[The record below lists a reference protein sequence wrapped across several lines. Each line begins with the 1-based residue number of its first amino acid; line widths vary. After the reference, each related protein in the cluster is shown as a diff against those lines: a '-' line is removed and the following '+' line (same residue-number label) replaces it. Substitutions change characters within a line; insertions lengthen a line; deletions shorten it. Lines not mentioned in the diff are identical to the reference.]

1 MSVTGPCPSCGAT
14 VEFTAARSVVTV
26 CDSCSSVVGRSGDA
40 FENYGKVAELV
51 RTDSPLQIGTTGA
64 YRGRPFEIVGR
75 VQLKHP
81 SGAVWDEWYATFGG
95 GETWGWI
102 SEAQGKIHVTFPKRI
117 HKFEETAGLGELAAG
132 ESLMIPSVG
141 QFRIAEIAT
150 ATIGFADGEIPYVVR
165 PGTTYRFADLEGSG
179 GRFATIDFRGRPP
192 LVFVGQRVTYEQLGV
207 ARLESREEAIP
218 EAGTVAV
225 NCPSCGGSLELR
237 APDATQRVVC
247 PYCDSLHDVA
257 QGNLKYLEKLTQGKW
272 TPLIPLGTEG
282 ELRGKRYV
290 VIGHLRRQVT
300 YEGTAYPWDEYLLAA
315 KREPFRWLIH
325 ANDHWNLGEA
335 VSAGDVEMTEFFA
348 RCRGKH
354 FRLFDRGRPRV
365 MAVHGEMPWKVRLG
379 ETVESSDYV
388 APPLMLSREKSTIWL
403 PENAAGSSEDASA
416 GGSWGA
422 AAAAAK
428 RGANDGDADD
438 AVSIPLDATDDGSQ
452 SPEAGATATS
462 AVPITVP
469 DGAAPPMAFG
479 STATS
484 KPGQKPA
491 AKRLPKSSRK
501 HRFKAQPLLEEVN
514 YTLSE
519 YVPRAEVAAAFGL
532 TLPMPISIAPNQ
544 PYAAKRLYV
553 PLAIAALCVVVAYAL
568 LGVLFRPTSVMTASV
583 AENFGGGEF
592 WSEPFELRGWRNIR
606 VQGTTSATDWAYF
619 DGTLRHEGTGAQRE
633 FSLGFAA
640 GETRTKYLSAV
651 AAGTYRLKVRP
662 QFSTQPASAR
672 QVTVTLSQGA
682 INSTPWVILFV
693 GIAVLALLNLIG
705 QFGFEYSRWSNSDFS
720 PYGSGGD

>member
-1 MSVTGPCPSCGAT
+1 
-14 VEFTAARSVVTV
+14 
-26 CDSCSSVVGRSGDA
+26 
-40 FENYGKVAELV
+40 
-51 RTDSPLQIGTTGA
+51 
-64 YRGRPFEIVGR
+64 
-75 VQLKHP
+75 
-81 SGAVWDEWYATFGG
+81 
-95 GETWGWI
+95 
-102 SEAQGKIHVTFPKRI
+102 
-117 HKFEETAGLGELAAG
+117 
-132 ESLMIPSVG
+132 
-141 QFRIAEIAT
+141 
-150 ATIGFADGEIPYVVR
+150 
-165 PGTTYRFADLEGSG
+165 
-179 GRFATIDFRGRPP
+179 
-192 LVFVGQRVTYEQLGV
+192 
-207 ARLESREEAIP
+207 
-218 EAGTVAV
+218 
-225 NCPSCGGSLELR
+225 
-237 APDATQRVVC
+237 
-247 PYCDSLHDVA
+247 
-257 QGNLKYLEKLTQGKW
+257 
-272 TPLIPLGTEG
+272 
-282 ELRGKRYV
+282 
-290 VIGHLRRQVT
+290 
-300 YEGTAYPWDEYLLAA
+300 
-315 KREPFRWLIH
+315 
-325 ANDHWNLGEA
+325 
-335 VSAGDVEMTEFFA
+335 
-348 RCRGKH
+348 
-354 FRLFDRGRPRV
+354 
-365 MAVHGEMPWKVRLG
+365 MPWKVRLG